1 MSHLCRSA
9 FEFTPMYEYYKI
21 GRCRRIPH
29 REITR
34 SARVDRPRPRPARS
48 IAPAAAGP
56 ARREIL

>member
-1 MSHLCRSA
+1 
-9 FEFTPMYEYYKI
+9 MYEYYKI